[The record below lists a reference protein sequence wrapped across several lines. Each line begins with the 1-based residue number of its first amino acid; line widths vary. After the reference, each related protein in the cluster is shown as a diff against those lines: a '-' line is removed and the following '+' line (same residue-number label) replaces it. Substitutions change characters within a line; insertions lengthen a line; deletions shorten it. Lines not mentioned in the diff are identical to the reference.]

1 MRLVFT
7 SSELIYLAC
16 RWQFTSSE
24 LVCHV
29 PCCLSA
35 MSSELV
41 RLPSGRSPTASSQPP
56 TLSSFAMRSFAI
68 PGLRQK
74 CFYHIK
80 NTRPRKD
87 GCNITHSLYHLFT
100 RLYYCIPTYALSVT
114 GKTRQGLLRTFS
126 LQLGSDFH
134 CSTTRTGLTPSPVRC
149 AFCQNSYCLRQ
160 RFYAL

>member
-1 MRLVFT
+1 
-7 SSELIYLAC
+7 
-16 RWQFTSSE
+16 
-24 LVCHV
+24 
-29 PCCLSA
+29 
-35 MSSELV
+35 MS
-41 RLPSGRSPTASSQPP
+41 
-56 TLSSFAMRSFAI
+56 SFAI
-68 PGLRQK
+68 PGLQHK

-114 GKTRQGLLRTFS
+114 GKTRQSLLRTFS
-126 LQLGSDFH
+126 LQLGSDIH

>member
-1 MRLVFT
+1 MPGGLPPLSSFAGRSAASEVVCRGLPPLRWSAT
-7 SSELIYLAC
+7 SELVC
-16 RWQFTSSE
+16 RWSATSE
-24 LVCHV
+24 LVCH
-29 PCCLSA
+29 S
-35 MSSELV
+35 
-41 RLPSGRSPTASSQPP
+41 RGGLPP
-56 TLSSFAMRSFAI
+56 LRSFAI
-68 PGLRQK
+68 PRLRHK

-100 RLYYCIPTYALSVT
+100 RLYYCIPTYALSIT